1 MSQNVTA
8 KQMALESGQDPIA
21 VVATV
26 ETVPAEAVAVESYAD
41 RLMDELFEGVDQSFE
56 KSGGLPTEPV
66 QPETITLKSIS
77 VPQIVLSQLAQ
88 PQQPAEKDVKAI
100 ARQVAL
106 ETTQK
111 QQSKQSFD
119 KILLGAAFGSLI
131 LVLGLWL
138 ASRSGLVRLP
148 TATPATSTPA
158 EAGKTAPDTQFVE
171 YVQRSLE
178 AIEQKKA
185 PQANPQLPV
194 VPGVAPPGTL
204 PSIQISG
211 SPPATA
217 GLSTAVNRIADAL
230 EQAAAQPGVPA
241 LPAQVVIIPP
251 APVPAPAPV
260 LVPVPVPFPVSAPA
274 PAPAPVPA
282 PAPASV
288 PAPAPAVA
296 APQTATV
303 SPSPT
308 APASGRA
315 IASAGRATQTPVA
328 TSPSPSPS
336 PSESPQSKILA
347 RETEPAAA
355 PAAAPAPAAQ
365 PAAPQTQPAPPAT
378 KSTQTS
384 AHTLVGVLEL
394 GDRSAALFE
403 VDGVA
408 RRIYVGESIGASG
421 WTLAE
426 IKNQEAVIRKGGDVR
441 SVFVGQKF

>member
-1 MSQNVTA
+1 MSQKVIA
-8 KQMALESGQDPIA
+8 KQMSLESASDPIA

-41 RLMDELFEGVDQSFE
+41 RLMDELFEGVDRAFDG
-56 KSGGLPTEPV
+56 SGGLPAEPV
-66 QPETITLKSIS
+66 APEFVALKSIS
-77 VPQIVLSQLAQ
+77 VPQIVLSPLAPQ
-88 PQQPAEKDVKAI
+88 PQRAEKDVEAI

-119 KILLGAAFGSLI
+119 RILLGAAFGSLL
-131 LVLGLWL
+131 LVMGLWL

-148 TATPATSTPA
+148 AAPAPERPVAS
-158 EAGKTAPDTQFVE
+158 GKTAPDTPFVE

-185 PQANPQLPV
+185 PQPNPQLAG
-194 VPGVAPPGTL
+194 VPGVATPGTL
-204 PSIQISG
+204 PSISISG
-211 SPPATA
+211 APPATA

-230 EQAAAQPGVPA
+230 EQAGAQPGAPA
-241 LPAQVVIIPP
+241 PQIVVIPPPAQVTVAPA
-251 APVPAPAPV
+251 APVAAAPA
-260 LVPVPVPFPVSAPA
+260 AP
-274 PAPAPVPA
+274 
-282 PAPASV
+282 
-288 PAPAPAVA
+288 A
-296 APQTATV
+296 APQTAAV
-303 SPSPT
+303 SPSPA

-315 IASAGRATQTPVA
+315 IAAAGTRTPLA
-328 TSPSPSPS
+328 ASPSPSD
-336 PSESPQSKILA
+336 SPQPKILA
-347 RETEPAAA
+347 RETEPA
-355 PAAAPAPAAQ
+355 PAPAAQ
-365 PAAPQTQPAPPAT
+365 QSAPAPEQSAPAV
-378 KSTQTS
+378 SSAPTS
-384 AHTLVGVLEL
+384 AHTLVGILEL

>member
-1 MSQNVTA
+1 MSQKVIA
-8 KQMALESGQDPIA
+8 KQMSLESASDPIA
-21 VVATV
+21 VKATV

-41 RLMDELFEGVDQSFE
+41 QLMDELFEGVDRAFDG
-56 KSGGLPTEPV
+56 SGPQPAEPMA
-66 QPETITLKSIS
+66 PEFVALKSIS
-77 VPQIVLSQLAQ
+77 VPQIVLSPLAPE
-88 PQQPAEKDVKAI
+88 PQRGEKDVEAI

-106 ETTQK
+106 ETTKK

-119 KILLGAAFGSLI
+119 RILLGAACGSLL

-138 ASRSGLVRLP
+138 ASRSGLLRLP
-148 TATPATSTPA
+148 AAPAPETPAASSV
-158 EAGKTAPDTQFVE
+158 TAPDTQFVE

-185 PQANPQLPV
+185 PQPNPQLAG

-204 PSIQISG
+204 PSISISG
-211 SPPATA
+211 APPATA

-230 EQAAAQPGVPA
+230 EQAGAQPG
-241 LPAQVVIIPP
+241 
-251 APVPAPAPV
+251 APAPQV
-260 LVPVPVPFPVSAPA
+260 VVTPPPAQGTVAPA
-274 PAPAPVPA
+274 APVAAALAA
-282 PAPASV
+282 P
-288 PAPAPAVA
+288 A
-296 APQTATV
+296 APQTGSV

-315 IASAGRATQTPVA
+315 IAAAGTR
-328 TSPSPSPS
+328 SPLAASPN
-336 PSESPQSKILA
+336 PSESPQPKILA
-347 RETEPAAA
+347 RETEPAPA
-355 PAAAPAPAAQ
+355 PSAQQSAPAPEQSA
-365 PAAPQTQPAPPAT
+365 PAVSSAP
-378 KSTQTS
+378 TS
-384 AHTLVGVLEL
+384 AHTLVGILEL

>member
-1 MSQNVTA
+1 MPQKVIA
-8 KQMALESGQDPIA
+8 KQMSLESASDPIA
-21 VVATV
+21 VKATV

-41 RLMDELFEGVDQSFE
+41 RLMDELFEGVDRAFDG
-56 KSGGLPTEPV
+56 SGPQPAEPMA
-66 QPETITLKSIS
+66 PEFVALKSIS
-77 VPQIVLSQLAQ
+77 VPQIVLSPLAPE
-88 PQQPAEKDVKAI
+88 PQRGEKDVEAI

-106 ETTQK
+106 ETTKK

-119 KILLGAAFGSLI
+119 RILLGAACGSLL

-138 ASRSGLVRLP
+138 ASRSGLLRLRP
-148 TATPATSTPA
+148 APAPETPAAS
-158 EAGKTAPDTQFVE
+158 GVTAPDTQFVE

-185 PQANPQLPV
+185 PQPNPQLAG
-194 VPGVAPPGTL
+194 VPGVASPGTL
-204 PSIQISG
+204 PSISISG
-211 SPPATA
+211 APPATA

-230 EQAAAQPGVPA
+230 EQAGAQPGAPA
-241 LPAQVVIIPP
+241 PQVVVIPPPAQVTVAPA
-251 APVPAPAPV
+251 APVAGTP
-260 LVPVPVPFPVSAPA
+260 
-274 PAPAPVPA
+274 
-282 PAPASV
+282 
-288 PAPAPAVA
+288 A
-296 APQTATV
+296 APQTAAV

-315 IASAGRATQTPVA
+315 IAAAGARTTLAA
-328 TSPSPSPS
+328 SPS
-336 PSESPQSKILA
+336 PSEAPQPQSLA
-347 RETEPAAA
+347 RETE
-355 PAAAPAPAAQ
+355 AAPAPSAQ
-365 PAAPQTQPAPPAT
+365 QSAPAPEQSAPAVSAAP
-378 KSTQTS
+378 TS
-384 AHTLVGVLEL
+384 AHTLVGILEL

>member
-1 MSQNVTA
+1 MSQNVTT
-8 KQMALESGQDPIA
+8 KQMALESGQEPIT

-26 ETVPAEAVAVESYAD
+26 ETVLAEAVAVESYAD
-41 RLMDELFEGVDQSFE
+41 RLMDELFEGVDQAFE
-56 KSGGLPTEPV
+56 KSGGLPTEPM

-88 PQQPAEKDVKAI
+88 PRQPAEKDIKAI

-119 KILLGAAFGSLI
+119 KSLLGAAFGSLI

-138 ASRSGLVRLP
+138 ASRSGLVRLSTTTP
-148 TATPATSTPA
+148 TASTSAKT
-158 EAGKTAPDTQFVE
+158 GKTVPDTQFVE

-204 PSIQISG
+204 PSISISG
-211 SPPATA
+211 SPPVTA

-230 EQAAAQPGVPA
+230 EQVAMQPGAPA
-241 LPAQVVIIPP
+241 LPAQVIIIPP

-260 LVPVPVPFPVSAPA
+260 LIPFPVPV

-282 PAPASV
+282 SATV
-288 PAPAPAVA
+288 

-328 TSPSPSPS
+328 TSPSPS
-336 PSESPQSKILA
+336 ESPQPKILA
-347 RETEPAAA
+347 REIEPAAA
-355 PAAAPAPAAQ
+355 PAVTPAPAAQ
-365 PAAPQTQPAPPAT
+365 QSTPQPQSAPPT
-378 KSTQTS
+378 TSTAQTS
-384 AHTLVGVLEL
+384 AHTLVGILEL

>member
-1 MSQNVTA
+1 MPQKVIA
-8 KQMALESGQDPIA
+8 KQMSLESASDPIA
-21 VVATV
+21 VKATV

-41 RLMDELFEGVDQSFE
+41 QLMDELFEGVDRAFDG
-56 KSGGLPTEPV
+56 SGGQPAEPMA
-66 QPETITLKSIS
+66 PEFVALKSIS
-77 VPQIVLSQLAQ
+77 VPQIVLSPLAPE
-88 PQQPAEKDVKAI
+88 PQRGDKDVEAI

-106 ETTQK
+106 ETTKK

-119 KILLGAAFGSLI
+119 RILLGAACGSLL

-138 ASRSGLVRLP
+138 ASRSGLVRLRP
-148 TATPATSTPA
+148 APAPETPAAS
-158 EAGKTAPDTQFVE
+158 GVTAPDTQFVE

-178 AIEQKKA
+178 VIEQKKA
-185 PQANPQLPV
+185 PQPNPQLAG

-204 PSIQISG
+204 PSISISG
-211 SPPATA
+211 APPATA

-230 EQAAAQPGVPA
+230 EQAGAQPGAPA
-241 LPAQVVIIPP
+241 PQVVVIPPPAQVTVAPA
-251 APVPAPAPV
+251 APVAGAP
-260 LVPVPVPFPVSAPA
+260 
-274 PAPAPVPA
+274 
-282 PAPASV
+282 
-288 PAPAPAVA
+288 A
-296 APQTATV
+296 APQTAAV

-315 IASAGRATQTPVA
+315 IAAAGARTPLA
-328 TSPSPSPS
+328 ASPS
-336 PSESPQSKILA
+336 PSESPQPKILA
-347 RETEPAAA
+347 RETE
-355 PAAAPAPAAQ
+355 AAPAPSAQ
-365 PAAPQTQPAPPAT
+365 QSAPAPEQSAPAV
-378 KSTQTS
+378 SSAPTS
-384 AHTLVGVLEL
+384 AHTLVGILEL

>member
-1 MSQNVTA
+1 MPQKVIA
-8 KQMALESGQDPIA
+8 KQMSLESASDPIA
-21 VVATV
+21 VKATV

-41 RLMDELFEGVDQSFE
+41 RLMDELFEGVDRAFE
-56 KSGGLPTEPV
+56 GSGAQPAEPMA
-66 QPETITLKSIS
+66 PEFVALKSIS
-77 VPQIVLSQLAQ
+77 VPQIVLSPLAPE
-88 PQQPAEKDVKAI
+88 PQRGEKDVEAI

-106 ETTQK
+106 ETTKK

-119 KILLGAAFGSLI
+119 RILLGAACGSLL

-138 ASRSGLVRLP
+138 ASRSGLVRLRAAP
-148 TATPATSTPA
+148 APETPAASSV
-158 EAGKTAPDTQFVE
+158 TAPDTQFVE

-178 AIEQKKA
+178 VIEQKKA
-185 PQANPQLPV
+185 PQPNPQLAG

-204 PSIQISG
+204 PTISISG
-211 SPPATA
+211 APPATA

-230 EQAAAQPGVPA
+230 EQAGAQPGAPA
-241 LPAQVVIIPP
+241 PQVVLIPPPAQVAVAPA
-251 APVPAPAPV
+251 APVAGAP
-260 LVPVPVPFPVSAPA
+260 
-274 PAPAPVPA
+274 
-282 PAPASV
+282 
-288 PAPAPAVA
+288 A
-296 APQTATV
+296 APQTGSV

-315 IASAGRATQTPVA
+315 IAAAGTRTPVA
-328 TSPSPSPS
+328 TSPSPS
-336 PSESPQSKILA
+336 ESPQPKILA
-347 RETEPAAA
+347 RETEPAPA
-355 PAAAPAPAAQ
+355 PSAQQSAPAPEQSA
-365 PAAPQTQPAPPAT
+365 PAVSSAP
-378 KSTQTS
+378 TS
-384 AHTLVGVLEL
+384 AHTLVGILEL

>member
-1 MSQNVTA
+1 MPQKVIAT
-8 KQMALESGQDPIA
+8 QMALEPAEEPIA
-21 VVATV
+21 VRATI
-26 ETVPAEAVAVESYAD
+26 ETVPAESVAVESYAD
-41 RLMDELFEGVDQSFE
+41 RLMDELFEGVDQAFDDNGAPSAE
-56 KSGGLPTEPV
+56 ST
-66 QPETITLKSIS
+66 QPEFVALKSIS
-77 VPQIVLSQLAQ
+77 VPQIVLSQLAPPPQ
-88 PQQPAEKDVKAI
+88 PEGKNVEAI

-119 KILLGAAFGSLI
+119 RILLGAAFGSLL

-148 TATPATSTPA
+148 ASVQNAPTAARKA
-158 EAGKTAPDTQFVE
+158 EPDTVFAD
-171 YVQRSLE
+171 YVQQSLE

-185 PQANPQLPV
+185 APANPQLAG
-194 VPGVAPPGTL
+194 VPGVAAPGTL

-211 SPPATA
+211 SPPPTA

-230 EQAAAQPGVPA
+230 EQAAAKPGAPA
-241 LPAQVVIIPP
+241 PQVVIIPP
-251 APVPAPAPV
+251 ATAPV
-260 LVPVPVPFPVSAPA
+260 AQ
-274 PAPAPVPA
+274 
-282 PAPASV
+282 
-288 PAPAPAVA
+288 A
-296 APQTATV
+296 APTQTAAV
-303 SPSPT
+303 SPSPA

-315 IASAGRATQTPVA
+315 LAAGGTASPTTVA
-328 TSPSPSPS
+328 ASPSS
-336 PSESPQSKILA
+336 SESPQPKILA
-347 RETEPAAA
+347 RETES
-355 PAAAPAPAAQ
+355 APAPAGA
-365 PAAPQTQPAPPAT
+365 PAAPAQQAAPEAQAAPPASNAPT
-378 KSTQTS
+378 A
-384 AHTLVGVLEL
+384 AHTLVGILEL

>member
-1 MSQNVTA
+1 MPQKVIA
-8 KQMALESGQDPIA
+8 KQMSLESASDPIA
-21 VVATV
+21 VKATV

-41 RLMDELFEGVDQSFE
+41 QLMDELFEGVDRAFDG
-56 KSGGLPTEPV
+56 SGPQPAEPMA
-66 QPETITLKSIS
+66 PEFVALKSIS
-77 VPQIVLSQLAQ
+77 VPQIVLSPLAPE
-88 PQQPAEKDVKAI
+88 PQRGEKDVEAI

-106 ETTQK
+106 ETTKK

-119 KILLGAAFGSLI
+119 RILLGAACGSLL

-138 ASRSGLVRLP
+138 ASRSGLLRLRAAP
-148 TATPATSTPA
+148 APETPAAS
-158 EAGKTAPDTQFVE
+158 GVTAPDTQFVE

-178 AIEQKKA
+178 VIEQKKA
-185 PQANPQLPV
+185 PQPNPQLAG

-204 PSIQISG
+204 PSISISG
-211 SPPATA
+211 APPATA

-230 EQAAAQPGVPA
+230 EQAGAQPGAPA
-241 LPAQVVIIPP
+241 PQVVVIPPPAQVTVAPA
-251 APVPAPAPV
+251 APVAGAPGAP
-260 LVPVPVPFPVSAPA
+260 
-274 PAPAPVPA
+274 
-282 PAPASV
+282 
-288 PAPAPAVA
+288 VA
-296 APQTATV
+296 APQTGSV

-315 IASAGRATQTPVA
+315 IAAAGTRTPLA
-328 TSPSPSPS
+328 ASPSPSQ
-336 PSESPQSKILA
+336 SPQPKILA
-347 RETEPAAA
+347 RETEPAPA
-355 PAAAPAPAAQ
+355 PGAQQSAPAPEQSA
-365 PAAPQTQPAPPAT
+365 PAVSSAP
-378 KSTQTS
+378 TS
-384 AHTLVGVLEL
+384 AHTLVGILEL

>member
-1 MSQNVTA
+1 MPQKVIA
-8 KQMALESGQDPIA
+8 KQMSLESASDPIA
-21 VVATV
+21 VKATV

-41 RLMDELFEGVDQSFE
+41 RLMDELFEGVDRAFDG
-56 KSGGLPTEPV
+56 SGAQPAEPMA
-66 QPETITLKSIS
+66 PEFVALKSIS
-77 VPQIVLSQLAQ
+77 VPQIVLSPLAPE
-88 PQQPAEKDVKAI
+88 PQRGEKDVEAI

-106 ETTQK
+106 ETTKK

-119 KILLGAAFGSLI
+119 RILLGAACGSLL

-138 ASRSGLVRLP
+138 ASRSGLLRLRAAP
-148 TATPATSTPA
+148 APETPAAS
-158 EAGKTAPDTQFVE
+158 GVTAPDTQFVE

-185 PQANPQLPV
+185 PQPNPQLAG

-204 PSIQISG
+204 PSISISG
-211 SPPATA
+211 APPATA

-230 EQAAAQPGVPA
+230 EQAGAQPGAPA
-241 LPAQVVIIPP
+241 PQIVVIPPPAQVTVAPA
-251 APVPAPAPV
+251 APVAGAPA
-260 LVPVPVPFPVSAPA
+260 
-274 PAPAPVPA
+274 APVA
-282 PAPASV
+282 GD
-288 PAPAPAVA
+288 
-296 APQTATV
+296 QTAAV

-315 IASAGRATQTPVA
+315 IAAAGTRTPLA
-328 TSPSPSPS
+328 ASPS
-336 PSESPQSKILA
+336 PSESPQPKILA
-347 RETEPAAA
+347 RETEPAPA
-355 PAAAPAPAAQ
+355 PSAQQSAPAPEQSA
-365 PAAPQTQPAPPAT
+365 PAVSSAP
-378 KSTQTS
+378 TS
-384 AHTLVGVLEL
+384 AHTLVGILEL